1 MRPIDLLA
9 FRVDDDHKSFLKM
22 SHEHEKNYKIKKQ
35 YQAFSWGR
43 NDDFQL
49 GFMTLAEDKKCPKRI
64 FFDAEAAENSSHSQ
78 ANRFDTV
85 SIRDIACTN
94 TFALALSEDGKV
106 YSWGRGVF
114 GRLGNGDEQSQT
126 LPTEVKFDFRDEH
139 KKINRVKKDVVGESL
154 EDVEELLF

>member
-49 GFMTLAEDKKCPKRI
+49 GFPTLAEDKRCPKRI
-64 FFDAEAAENSSHSQ
+64 LFASTPEDEDAPQ
-78 ANRFDTV
+78 ANRFDNV

-114 GRLGNGDEQSQT
+114 GRLGNGSEQSQT
-126 LPTEVKFDFRDEH
+126 IPTEVRFDFRDEH
-139 KKINRVKKDVVGESL
+139 KKISRVRKNAVGETI
-154 EDVEELLF
+154 ENVEELMF